1 MTTKVVSR
9 QMYVA
14 VDGTEFNTQAE
25 CLMYERNEPEVKLKV
40 LTNRLMQI
48 NDLYAGHKH
57 KAAYIDRSHRTWYA
71 GRMHAK
77 ALRDFRAGR
86 DRKPDESGLEYLNR
100 VGKLAGDV
108 LVWKLAEADAVR
120 NLEEL
125 RQARR
130 DLLEEIGEVKSKILV
145 KLAKA
150 NDETTKEK
158 KEGAK

>member
-40 LTNRLMQI
+40 LTNRLAQI
-48 NDLYAGHKH
+48 NDLYAGHKR

-86 DRKPDESGLEYLNR
+86 DRKPGESGLEYLNR

-108 LVWKLAEADAVR
+108 LVWKLAEANAVR
-120 NLEEL
+120 DLEEL

-130 DLLEEIGEVKSKILV
+130 DLLEEIDEVKSKI
-145 KLAKA
+145 LAKA

-158 KEGAK
+158 KEGSR